1 MRKSWKALDA
11 QEKAL
16 PRPAI
21 RDGAAPLEKAV
32 SRLDAARRPAIRDE
46 KRRLAVRIQRHPV
59 STLDKLD
66 RHILDLLQQDGRMSM
81 TDLAERVGL
90 TVTPCIERVKRLER
104 DGVITGYYARVA
116 PQALDAGLLVFVEIS
131 MSSKSDR
138 TFDDFRREI
147 LCIPQVQ
154 ECHLVSGDFDYLV
167 KARIKEISQ
176 YRSLLGDI
184 LLRLPGV
191 TQTKS
196 CVVMEE
202 VKETLFIAAQK

>member
-1 MRKSWKALDA
+1 
-11 QEKAL
+11 
-16 PRPAI
+16 
-21 RDGAAPLEKAV
+21 
-32 SRLDAARRPAIRDE
+32 
-46 KRRLAVRIQRHPV
+46 
-59 STLDKLD
+59 
-66 RHILDLLQQDGRMSM
+66 MSM
-81 TDLAERVGL
+81 TELAEQVGL
-90 TVTPCIERVKRLER
+90 TVTPCIERVRRLER
-104 DGVITGYYARVA
+104 DGVITGYHARVA
-116 PQALDAGLLVFVEIS
+116 PMALDAGLLVFVEIS

-138 TFDDFRREI
+138 SFEDFRREI
-147 LCIPQVQ
+147 LCIPQIQ

>member
-1 MRKSWKALDA
+1 M
-11 QEKAL
+11 
-16 PRPAI
+16 
-21 RDGAAPLEKAV
+21 
-32 SRLDAARRPAIRDE
+32 
-46 KRRLAVRIQRHPV
+46 RIQHDTV
-59 STLDKLD
+59 YTLDKLD
-66 RHILDLLQQDGRMSM
+66 RRILDLLQHNGRMSM
-81 TDLAERVGL
+81 TELADTVGL
-90 TVTPCIERVKRLER
+90 TVTPCIERVRRLER
-104 DGVITGYYARVA
+104 DGVITGYHARVD
-116 PQALDAGLLVFVEIS
+116 PSALDAGLLVFVEIT
-131 MSSKSDR
+131 MSSKSER
-138 TFDDFRREI
+138 TFEEFRREI

-176 YRSLLGDI
+176 YRSLLGNI

>member
-1 MRKSWKALDA
+1 MRT
-11 QEKAL
+11 
-16 PRPAI
+16 
-21 RDGAAPLEKAV
+21 
-32 SRLDAARRPAIRDE
+32 
-46 KRRLAVRIQRHPV
+46 QRNPV
-59 STLDKLD
+59 QSLDKID
-66 RHILDLLQQDGRMSM
+66 RHILDLLQRDGRMPM
-81 TDLAERVGL
+81 TELAETIGL

-104 DGVITGYYARVA
+104 DKVITGYYARVS
-116 PQALDAGLLVFVEIS
+116 PSALDAGLLVFVEIS

-147 LCIPQVQ
+147 LCIPQVM

-176 YRSLLGDI
+176 YRHLLGEI

-202 VKETLFIAAQK
+202 VKESLFIAAQR

>member
-1 MRKSWKALDA
+1 M
-11 QEKAL
+11 
-16 PRPAI
+16 
-21 RDGAAPLEKAV
+21 
-32 SRLDAARRPAIRDE
+32 
-46 KRRLAVRIQRHPV
+46 RIQRTHV

-66 RHILDLLQQDGRMSM
+66 RHILDLLQRDGRMSM
-81 TDLAERVGL
+81 TELADAVGL
-90 TVTPCIERVKRLER
+90 TVTPCIERVRRLER
-104 DGVITGYYARVA
+104 DGVIMGYHARIS
-116 PQALDAGLLVFVEIS
+116 PEALDAGLLVFVEIS

-176 YRSLLGDI
+176 YRNLLGDI

-202 VKETLFIAAQK
+202 VKETLFIAAQR